1 MYKLILLSILQSAC
15 LVAGQMFLKFT
26 MNRLDRLAFTWRCI
40 KQLFTDINFLLC
52 GICMG
57 GASVLWFYILRNYP
71 FSSAYPMIS
80 FSYVLGLIVAA
91 VVFHEHIPAVRY
103 VGVALIIIGAILV
116 VQK

>member
-1 MYKLILLSILQSAC
+1 
-15 LVAGQMFLKFT
+15 
-26 MNRLDRLAFTWRCI
+26 
-40 KQLFTDINFLLC
+40 
-52 GICMG
+52 
-57 GASVLWFYILRNYP
+57 
-71 FSSAYPMIS
+71 MIS